1 MNKFRGI
8 FYAIVS
14 AIAFGVSPILI
25 SKTYELGNNFMMMAF
40 IRNIL
45 VLPFIFLYIKVR
57 RIPMAVSKDQLFKLS
72 VLNILGTS
80 LSLLVLYLSYTF
92 IPVSLATSL
101 HFIYPSIVA
110 ILSVIVFKEYMSNLR
125 KLAVLSSLIGVLL
138 FIDLRSGSSNL
149 FIGIGLA
156 LLSGAAY
163 SFYIVYMAKSGVLVM
178 ENILIVYYGS
188 LISAVFL
195 GVLTIITGKLVITSI
210 NLEGWALILLISIML
225 TFLGTMFT
233 QMAIKSIGTTIT
245 SILATLEPII
255 TIVLGVFLFNEKVG
269 TVKLIAS
276 GLILLAVLLL
286 ALDQKSMA
294 RRRAKEI
301 EKYEDII
308 SD

>member
-125 KLAVLSSLIGVLL
+125 KLAVLSSLVGVLL

>member
-57 RIPMAVSKDQLFKLS
+57 RNPMTVSKDQLFKLS

-110 ILSVIVFKEYMSNLR
+110 ILSVIVFK
-125 KLAVLSSLIGVLL
+125 
-138 FIDLRSGSSNL
+138 
-149 FIGIGLA
+149 
-156 LLSGAAY
+156 
-163 SFYIVYMAKSGVLVM
+163 
-178 ENILIVYYGS
+178 
-188 LISAVFL
+188 
-195 GVLTIITGKLVITSI
+195 
-210 NLEGWALILLISIML
+210 
-225 TFLGTMFT
+225 
-233 QMAIKSIGTTIT
+233 
-245 SILATLEPII
+245 
-255 TIVLGVFLFNEKVG
+255 
-269 TVKLIAS
+269 
-276 GLILLAVLLL
+276 
-286 ALDQKSMA
+286 
-294 RRRAKEI
+294 
-301 EKYEDII
+301 
-308 SD
+308 

>member
-57 RIPMAVSKDQLFKLS
+57 RIPMTVSKDQLFKLS

-125 KLAVLSSLIGVLL
+125 KLAVLSSLVGVLL

-210 NLEGWALILLISIML
+210 SLEGWALILLISIML

>member
-57 RIPMAVSKDQLFKLS
+57 RIPMTVSKDQLFKLS